1 MTQYFEKSKREMTQ
15 DVLKVLFGNAS
26 ILLKVLTD
34 FDTML
39 SERVMPQYFESI
51 SGFRLNTMRA
61 GFDHLLLQSISGFQL
76 NILSNYKWEMC
87 KYFFVKLVCAN

>member
-1 MTQYFEKSKREMTQ
+1 MTENIFQYIMEMTQYFEKSKREMTQ

-39 SERVMPQYFESI
+39 SERVMPQCFEKYKRISTQYYA
-51 SGFRLNTMRA
+51 SGF
-61 GFDHLLLQSISGFQL
+61 
-76 NILSNYKWEMC
+76 
-87 KYFFVKLVCAN
+87 